1 LNNFYIANND
11 DADSS
16 IGLAEFSEIPGLSYL
31 IINISSLV
39 SLDSINNG
47 SGSMYLF
54 FDDDIK
60 DSITFGAQA
69 NNYSIGRN
77 ARDLTWS
84 LNYPTPGEINQVAPL
99 GNTSGLKIN
108 EWLANTNEINENEF
122 IELVNL
128 TKFPLNLSV
137 VRLSY

>member
-1 LNNFYIANND
+1 MSCKLNKHR
-11 DADSS
+11 
-16 IGLAEFSEIPGLSYL
+16 
-31 IINISSLV
+31 IIEWRNSCSCSTQTSLKYCPFA
-39 SLDSINNG
+39 SLKS
-47 SGSMYLF
+47 
-54 FDDDIK
+54 
-60 DSITFGAQA
+60 GAQA

-122 IELVNL
+122 IELVNF
-128 TKFPLNLSV
+128 TKFPVNLSGV
-137 VRLSY
+137 SLSDSTDMSDNYI